1 MDLVTFALVLVTAV
15 AAVSLDTVWHQ
26 GDVILETVTTG
37 PLGKT
42 SIDSG
47 LARTIVED
55 EAAHVFATPTLVS
68 KPKLRWSNQ
77 GGIGAAI
84 AEATGLQ
91 RVAYAVQAQF
101 GYSPDDYHLALF
113 SEDGQVKVL
122 ITGQSQRNPTGF
134 SQVVVQQPGESV
146 VDLIRRATLVGL
158 ARIDP
163 YLTALHLLEQPAA
176 AGEHGHA
183 ESAHAESSGTESVG
197 AESVIEPAMA
207 SLPDTPHNPQRALFE
222 NLQGILALM
231 HQDVEAA
238 NRAFQK
244 AAASD
249 PANVAAALNLAFTE
263 VQLGRHA
270 AAAAHMR
277 TLVEAN
283 RPADKVLLATAYVTW
298 AAARMGL
305 QDMDGAEALVET
317 AAGINPESC
326 SALELWAELRTL
338 KGDDSGAERLHLKA
352 RESHSAFENYAEI
365 ASLYFQLAWR
375 DHQKLT
381 HSRYG
386 NADTVSLR

>member
-1 MDLVTFALVLVTAV
+1 MDLVTFALVLMTAVTAV
-15 AAVSLDTVWHQ
+15 GLDTVWHQ
-26 GDVILETVTTG
+26 GDVVLETVTTG

-55 EAAHVFATPTLVS
+55 EAAHVFATPTLVG

-91 RVAYAVQAQF
+91 SVAYAVQAQF
-101 GYSPDDYHLALF
+101 GYRPDDYRLALF

-122 ITGQSQRNPTGF
+122 ITGQNRRNATSF

-158 ARIDP
+158 THIDP
-163 YLTALHLLEQPAA
+163 YLTALHLLAQHDAT
-176 AGEHGHA
+176 G
-183 ESAHAESSGTESVG
+183 AHAGPETID
-197 AESVIEPAMA
+197 AESVIDPAMA
-207 SLPDTPHNPQRALFE
+207 SLPDIPHNPQRALFE

-231 HQDVEAA
+231 HQDVDAA
-238 NRAFQK
+238 NRAFGK
-244 AAASD
+244 AADSD
-249 PANVAAALNLAFTE
+249 PDNIAAALNVGFTE
-263 VQLGRHA
+263 VQLGRYA
-270 AAAAHMR
+270 AAATHMR
-277 TLVEAN
+277 TLAEAN

-298 AAARMGL
+298 AAAEMGL
-305 QDMDGAEALVET
+305 QDVDGAESLVGT
-317 AAGINPESC
+317 ATTINPDSC
-326 SALELWAELRTL
+326 GALELWAELRTL
-338 KGDDSGAERLHLKA
+338 KGDDAGAERLHLKA
-352 RESHSAFENYAEI
+352 RQSRPAFENYAEI

-375 DHQKLT
+375 DNQKLT

-386 NADTVSLR
+386 NGDTASLR